1 MPKDTPEF
9 QEPHVAATAQVHF
22 KVSVILRNTQVRR
35 HGGGV
40 NTKQGGAGM
49 SEARALES
57 AWKRKKFR
65 KMKLKIFQRF
75 LMC

>member
-1 MPKDTPEF
+1 VPKDTPEF
-9 QEPHVAATAQVHF
+9 QEPHIAATPQVHF

-35 HGGGV
+35 HGGGCV

-57 AWKRKKFR
+57 A
-65 KMKLKIFQRF
+65 
-75 LMC
+75 